1 MFNSWL
7 KKAAL
12 LAALTALLAVAAS
25 AQTTQIE
32 GTIKLKAADGSV
44 KPLAGAQID
53 IYRTDIK
60 GSYPV
65 KSDKNGHYIRLGI
78 PVQGTYIVVVSGPG
92 ASPTYQSGVRI
103 AQVPTLDFTLEPG
116 DGHAPTYDQVVAMM
130 KGSGVSPTSS
140 APQPSSADR
149 AKAEAAAKERAAE
162 AQKVQALQA
171 NLDEAVK
178 HFKAGA
184 DLKAANN
191 YEAAIAEF
199 EQAAAV
205 DPGKHEAFVEVAHKS
220 NAQLAETHYQFGA
233 DLFNKKQKDVAKT
246 HFQKGY
252 ESAKRAIS
260 FGQQVPETKDAN
272 IKNEL
277 LIYYGILAKNAGLL
291 VEMYNDTTVID
302 DTAKSIDQAETLDTP
317 ANKGKW
323 EVMKAKMYFN
333 SGRTDEAMAAYKGI
347 LAADPNN
354 TDALFGLGLTLVAT
368 GEKAKVQEGANYL
381 ADFVAKAPPTD
392 KHVAEV
398 KAVLDD
404 LKKQQQVEPEKPSKR
419 RRP

>member
-1 MFNSWL
+1 MFTML
-7 KKAAL
+7 KSTAL
-12 LAALTALLAVAAS
+12 LAALTMLLALAAS
-25 AQTTQIE
+25 AQTAQIE
-32 GTIKLKAADGSV
+32 GTIKLKAADGSA
-44 KPLAGAQID
+44 KPLPGAQVD

-65 KSDKNGHYIRLGI
+65 KADKNGRYIRLGI
-78 PVQGTYIVVVSGPG
+78 PVQGTYIFVVSGPG
-92 ASPTYQSGVRI
+92 AAPTWQTGIKVS
-103 AQVPTLDFTLEPG
+103 QVPVLDFTLDPG
-116 DGHAPTYDQVVAMM
+116 DGTVPTYEQVLAAM
-130 KGSGVSPTSS
+130 KGSGVSPTSA
-140 APQPSSADR
+140 APQPSAADR
-149 AKAEAAAKERAAE
+149 AKAEAANKERAE
-162 AQKVQALQA
+162 KNKETQALQA
-171 NLDEAVK
+171 SLDEAIK

-184 DLKAANN
+184 DLKTASN
-191 YEAAIAEF
+191 YEGAIAEF

-205 DPGKHEAFVEVAHKS
+205 DPGKHKAFVEVAHKS
-220 NAQLAETHYQFGA
+220 NAQLAETHYQLGA

-252 ESAKRAIS
+252 ESAKRAIA
-260 FGQQVPETKDAN
+260 FGTQVPATDDAN
-272 IKNEL
+272 INNEL

-291 VEMYNDTTVID
+291 VEMYSDTTVID
-302 DTAKSIDQAETLDTP
+302 DTAKAIDQAETLDTP

-333 SGRTDEAMAAYKGI
+333 SGRTDEATAAYKAI
-347 LAADPNN
+347 LQADPNN
-354 TDALFGLGLTLVAT
+354 VDALFGLGLTLVAT

-404 LKKQQQVEPEKPSKR
+404 LKKQQQVEPEKPARR